1 MRVAADVSAPTSI
14 AGIAPPAWRLP
25 AQVRLGGV
33 VLQIADL
40 ARSLEYYTTVLGLR
54 VLEQTSD
61 RATLGAH
68 GSSDPLV
75 ELRAGAEAASSPQHK
90 RLGLYHFAILLPD
103 RASLGS
109 FIEHL
114 GRIGAR
120 AGASDHLV
128 SEALYLRDPDGLG
141 IEVYADRPRATW
153 AVSGHELRMDT
164 TPLDLA
170 AVVRAAG
177 GAPFT
182 GMPDGTC
189 IGHVHLHVG
198 DLAEGERFFHRALG
212 LDKMV
217 WSYPGALFLAAGG
230 YHHHLGINTWAGA
243 DALPP
248 REEDTRLVE
257 WRIVL
262 PTAHDVASTVASV
275 ASSGYA
281 ANANDANA
289 DVSAKAPLLTD
300 PWGTSIR
307 LVAA

>member
-1 MRVAADVSAPTSI
+1 MRANDETTTPTGS

-25 AQVRLGGV
+25 ATMRLGRV

-40 ARSLEYYTTVLGLR
+40 ARSLEYYTTVLGLH
-54 VLEQTSD
+54 VLEQASD

-68 GSSDPLV
+68 GSSEPLV
-75 ELRAGAEAASSPQHK
+75 ELRVGAEATSSLQQK

-103 RASLGS
+103 RTSLGS

-141 IEVYADRPRATW
+141 IEVYADRPRTSW
-153 AVSGHELRMDT
+153 EVSGHELRMDT

-170 AVVRAAG
+170 AVVRSAD
-177 GAPFT
+177 GAPFA
-182 GMPDGTC
+182 GMTAGTR

-198 DLAEGERFFHRALG
+198 DLVKGERFFHDALG

-230 YHHHLGINTWAGA
+230 YHHHLGINTWAGT
-243 DALPP
+243 DATRP
-248 REEDTRLVE
+248 RQDDARLVE

-262 PTAHDVASTVASV
+262 PAAHDVAATVASV
-275 ASSGYA
+275 VSSGYA
-281 ANANDANA
+281 VDSSIGS
-289 DVSAKAPLLTD
+289 DESSLLTD
-300 PWGTSIR
+300 PWGTSVR
-307 LVAA
+307 LVTA